1 MSTEFQYMVEVIIT
15 TMVIVVKLLYENNN
29 GEYRMQLPDYELEV
43 TDSAISRVLDVMQSE
58 NLIPKDTFLRIAI
71 RGRVAGDYDYGLGLD
86 ERKDPINYVNDVV
99 FNVGEFD
106 LIVDEKSLK
115 NLNGAKIDYIE
126 DLNNEGFKIDNPNK
140 PVETKMESE
149 IREVFDSTVNPQ
161 IASHGGKIEVVR
173 VEDDILFIEMHGGCQ
188 GCSSS
193 KYTLQFGVEQKIME
207 MFPSIKRI
215 EDITDHDAGENPYY
229 E

>member
-58 NLIPKDTFLRIAI
+58 NLIPKNTFLRIAI

-86 ERKDPINYVNDVV
+86 ERKDQIHHRFDNFFDI
-99 FNVGEFD
+99 GEFD
-106 LIVDEKSLK
+106 LVVDEKSLEK
-115 NLNGAKIDYIE
+115 LTGSTIDYIE
-126 DLNNEGFKIDNPNK
+126 DLNHQGFKIDNPNK
-140 PVETKMESE
+140 PVESE
-149 IREVFDSTVNPQ
+149 IEMKISDLLNTTVNPQ
-161 IASHGGKIEVVR
+161 IASHGGNIQVVSIDAN
-173 VEDDILFIEMHGGCQ
+173 VLYIEMSGGCQ
-188 GCSSS
+188 GCSAS
-193 KYTLQFGVEQKIME
+193 KYTLQHGVEQQIKSQ
-207 MFPSIKRI
+207 FPEIKSIVDTTNH
-215 EDITDHDAGENPYY
+215 EAGENPYY